1 MDTHVYP
8 AERVWHEQVEASGD
22 PYFHPP
28 VMEELKRG
36 ARERGLWNLF
46 LPDERF
52 GAGLT
57 NLEYAP
63 LAEITGR
70 SHIAPE
76 AINCAAP
83 DTGNMEILTEFGTAQ
98 QQQRLARAA
107 ARGRDPLVLRDDRA
121 GGRELRRDQHPE
133 PHRARRRRVRH
144 RPAAS
149 GGRAARRRE
158 RCKIAIFMGVSDPEA
173 DPHRRHSMIL
183 VPLDTPGVEIVRT
196 LPVFGYDQG
205 HGGHCEVIF
214 DDVRVPAENML
225 GEEGSGFAIAQA
237 RLGPGPHPP
246 LHARDRHGRARLR
259 PDVRAR
265 PRADA
270 RSASRSPARA

>member
-1 MDTHVYP
+1 MDFEFSPRTQELRRTCSSSWT
-8 AERVWHEQVEASGD
+8 ATSIRRSGCGTSRCEESGD

-28 VMEELKRG
+28 VMEELKQE
-36 ARERGLWNLF
+36 ARARGLWNLF

-76 AINCAAP
+76 ALNCAAP
-83 DTGNMEILTEFGTAQ
+83 DTGNMEILTEFGTPQ

-121 GGRELRRDQHPE
+121 GGRQLRRHQHPE

-144 RPAAS
+144 QRPQVVDQRRGVAS
-149 GGRAARRRE
+149 AAR
-158 RCKIAIFMGVSDPEA
+158 
-173 DPHRRHSMIL
+173 
-183 VPLDTPGVEIVRT
+183 
-196 LPVFGYDQG
+196 
-205 HGGHCEVIF
+205 
-214 DDVRVPAENML
+214 
-225 GEEGSGFAIAQA
+225 
-237 RLGPGPHPP
+237 
-246 LHARDRHGRARLR
+246 
-259 PDVRAR
+259 
-265 PRADA
+265 
-270 RSASRSPARA
+270 SRSSWGSATRRPTRTAATA